1 MESPKA
7 VPPLH
12 DFLPK
17 PEPRTYAPFG
27 KCVYCG
33 SAKDLSDEHIIPFGL
48 GGRWVLP
55 KASCDVC
62 NVKTSRVERT
72 CLRTML
78 GPLRLLY
85 GLPSRRTDQRPEKL
99 ELKIK
104 RTETSEWEYVPV
116 AQDRFPFLITFPRFD
131 EAPGFLAGS
140 DEASYGSAATD
151 KFWIRGASPHH
162 DFFELLQSLVRELR
176 VHAVMPEAKADV
188 AAFCSMLAKIA
199 LSAMVANGGRPL
211 PGSRLAQI
219 AVGENMQ
226 NSRYYIGTLSGDE
239 KPSQRLHEVSIGSVL
254 RSGAVVVRIRL
265 LAKLGTPTYLVVA
278 PVGAEG
284 VVEGPVPQGVLGT

>member
-1 MESPKA
+1 MELPKA

-33 SAKDLSDEHIIPFGL
+33 SATELSDEHIIPFGL

-55 KASCDVC
+55 KASCNVC
-62 NVKTSRVERT
+62 SVKTSRVERT

-85 GLPSRRTDQRPEKL
+85 GLPSRRKDQRPEKL
-99 ELKIK
+99 ELRIK
-104 RTETSEWEYVPV
+104 RTEKSEWEYVPV
-116 AQDRFPFLITFPRFD
+116 SQERFPFLITLPSFD

-162 DFFELLQSLVRELR
+162 DFFELLESLVRELR
-176 VHAVMPEAKADV
+176 VHVVMPEAKADV

-226 NSRYYIGTLSGDE
+226 NSRYYIGTLRGDE

-254 RSGAVVVRIRL
+254 RSGAVIVRIRL

-278 PVGAEG
+278 PVGVGG